1 MLSEVHQHKIKKS
14 SVSSGIRLSR
24 HQEEIILK
32 INDLEISK
40 VDCTLINR
48 DANSSTQLI
57 SQKQISFDEVTTRA
71 RALAF
76 L

>member
-14 SVSSGIRLSR
+14 SVSSEIRLSR

-48 DANSSTQLI
+48 DANSSTRLI